1 MYHKEMFIPF
11 RTEGTTVLSDTYV
24 PSDHKLETFSHI
36 FLTDCEVE
44 WDPVNVTMYRNMPYR
59 DKSCV
64 AEISRKL
71 RKVNLT
77 DFFQDSDLILGSV
90 TNSMVAYTALEGL
103 VSAINVKEEAPSRIS
118 NEKTKANMAHK
129 KGKVKKVVSNSR
141 HFMVK
146 PEYLARKINIGLYK
160 VKQVLR
166 VTTQCVI
173 CTSVHPIRVVPSP
186 DENN

>member
-1 MYHKEMFIPF
+1 M
-11 RTEGTTVLSDTYV
+11 
-24 PSDHKLETFSHI
+24 
-36 FLTDCEVE
+36 
-44 WDPVNVTMYRNMPYR
+44 
-59 DKSCV
+59 
-64 AEISRKL
+64 L
-71 RKVNLT
+71 RKYLGNGEKAVRLI
-77 DFFQDSDLILGSV
+77 FFHDNDLILGLV
-90 TNSMVAYTALEGL
+90 TDSLVADTALEGL
-103 VSAINVKEEAPSRIS
+103 VSAINVKEAAPSHIS
-118 NEKTKANMAHK
+118 NDKAKANMAHK

-173 CTSVHPIRVVPSP
+173 CTAVHPIIVVSSP